1 MMVKIVSFLELEQG
15 HLKEIVNAIKEIPEV
30 IKVVTV
36 AGEYDLLV
44 EFEVANEEQLFE
56 IFTKKIDILPGLKDI
71 NSHYILAMWE
81 K

>member
-1 MMVKIVSFLELEQG
+1 MVKIVSFLQLEQG
-15 HLKEIVNAIKEIPEV
+15 HLKEIIAAIKEIPEV
-30 IKVVTV
+30 IKVITT

-44 EFEVANEEQLFE
+44 EFEVANEEHLYE
-56 IFTKKIDILPGLKDI
+56 IFTKKVDTLPGLKDI

>member
-1 MMVKIVSFLELEQG
+1 MVKIVSFLKLEQG
-15 HLKEIVNAIKEIPEV
+15 HLKEIIAAIREIPEV
-30 IKVVTV
+30 IKVITTT
-36 AGEYDLLV
+36 GEYDLLV
-44 EFEVANEEQLFE
+44 EFEVVNEEHLFD